1 MNVKFEQKLTQVVI
15 YGIDGPSEETV
26 HCNNVF
32 YKEKI
37 WHFYSSVQNLWWLE
51 NVLIIN

>member
-15 YGIDGPSEETV
+15 YGIDGSSEETV

-32 YKEKI
+32 YKENI
-37 WHFYSSVQNLWWLE
+37 WHFILLFRIYDDWKML
-51 NVLIIN
+51 